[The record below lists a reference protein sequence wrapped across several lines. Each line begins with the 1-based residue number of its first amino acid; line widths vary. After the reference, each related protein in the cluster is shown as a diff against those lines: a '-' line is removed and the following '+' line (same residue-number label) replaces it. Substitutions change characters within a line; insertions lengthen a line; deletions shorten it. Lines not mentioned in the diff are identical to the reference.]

1 MQGRILQVNISPG
14 GLPKR
19 PVPLGIVTPLGLEGD
34 GHRHAHIHG
43 GPRQALLLMAAE
55 AIEDLRGKGYP
66 VEYGSLGENLTT
78 RGLDPALLRIDQIL
92 RAGACLIQLT
102 KVRTPCATLDPLG
115 EGIQREIYDQRVKQ
129 GDVTSPRWGRSG
141 FYARVLESGV
151 ICPGDPISVEATF
164 A

>member
-1 MQGRILQVNISPG
+1 MQGRIIQVNVSPG

-19 PVPLGIVTPLGLEGD
+19 PVPLGMVTPLGLEGD
-34 GHRHAHIHG
+34 GHLHPHIHG
-43 GPRQALLLMAAE
+43 GARQALLLLAAE
-55 AIEDLRGKGYP
+55 VIEDLRAKGFP
-66 VEYGSLGENLTT
+66 VEFGSLGENLTT

-92 RAGACLIQLT
+92 RAGTALIQLT
-102 KVRTPCATLDPLG
+102 KVRTPCAALEPLG
-115 EGIQREIYDQRVKQ
+115 AGIQRHIYDQRVKQ

-141 FYARVLESGV
+141 FYARVLETGV